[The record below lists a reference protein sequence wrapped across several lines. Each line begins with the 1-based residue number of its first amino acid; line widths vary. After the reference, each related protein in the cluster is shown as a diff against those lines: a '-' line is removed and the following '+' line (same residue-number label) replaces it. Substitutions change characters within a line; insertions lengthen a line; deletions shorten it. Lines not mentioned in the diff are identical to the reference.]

1 MSQPFTVGGYPNP
14 NQLQMLVGGYPQQPQ
29 IQPNQPTVQTGM
41 QPRIWTAYGTARLRP
56 TYGTTPRWIWTAYG
70 TARLRPTYGTT
81 PRWIWSTYGT
91 TNHNVN
97 LSSTE
102 TTTNLSQ
109 IKVPGISF
117 RKLLQ
122 NMGFNPIQGSTYPQ
136 QNPNMNLQAVH
147 PHQLMQGMLMKDCSA
162 CKNGKKGMPG
172 FNCAQCQEVALCQ
185 NCYFRIMNC
194 QMVNSACHPHQL
206 VCTKRNNIRCNVCK
220 GMYSQKL
227 IMNCKPCDFDRC
239 LACYFK

>member
-1 MSQPFTVGGYPNP
+1 MQP
-14 NQLQMLVGGYPQQPQ
+14 
-29 IQPNQPTVQTGM
+29 GM
-41 QPRIWTAYGTARLRP
+41 QPGMYQPGMQSGMGMQGG
-56 TYGTTPRWIWTAYG
+56 Y
-70 TARLRPTYGTT
+70 
-81 PRWIWSTYGT
+81 
-91 TNHNVN
+91 
-97 LSSTE
+97 
-102 TTTNLSQ
+102 SQ
-109 IKVPGISF
+109 FGA
-117 RKLLQ
+117 
-122 NMGFNPIQGSTYPQ
+122 
-136 QNPNMNLQAVH
+136 MNLQAVH